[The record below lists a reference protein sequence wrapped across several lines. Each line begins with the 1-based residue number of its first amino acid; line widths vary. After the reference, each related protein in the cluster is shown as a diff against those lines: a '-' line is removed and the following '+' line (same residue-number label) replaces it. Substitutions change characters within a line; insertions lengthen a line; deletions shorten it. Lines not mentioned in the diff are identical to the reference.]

1 MEQTHAKAP
10 CKMQAPGVVTLGITA
25 QPLANNKAAD
35 VSHYVYIR
43 NCNQVDVGEPIVRR
57 AWTERGLQE
66 TTRLQNRATAD
77 VDKHKS
83 RGGILLSSP
92 SVSRHHGQSSAPR
105 RPGRAADAQQHALV
119 LAPRPVSEAVGPP
132 HNRGPPVDGRCR
144 HHRQRNHGDVCR
156 PAAGRGR
163 EGRGHAGRSGGV
175 LGRDR
180 ACKSSP
186 LCASLSSPDGP
197 QPQNGGHCQPGIWD
211 SVPEVARFEL
221 ATFNLIKDLVAEHQI
236 PCDWQVVGGVHA
248 IFSQEV
254 LGAAR
259 KQLERL
265 RRHPDLGHEAVL
277 IQDRAELAARHVPE
291 ALAAVYQPNAAKCW
305 PYKLVAWLLE
315 RLIGENDAAAFN
327 LQTNTPVEHLERRG
341 SRWSVHTRRGRM
353 LAQDVMLATNGYTSR
368 LLPKMT
374 ELILPVRGQ
383 VCALETPRGGT
394 QLPHSYVWMK
404 GADHQYLIHRGP
416 EDSQPDNGGEALD
429 SCLILGGE
437 RLAVPDGEEGISR
450 DDELNP
456 VLSRAL
462 RAGLEHVVKLLPG
475 NEPEIKALP
484 AAYEW
489 TGIMGYSRD
498 CSPWV
503 GRVPATLMGDVD
515 AQGGAGGLWISAGY
529 TGHGMPVAARCGIAV
544 ADMILGRAGGVEVP
558 EPWRLS
564 DDRVER
570 ARGGRFPNTIEE
582 LLAMLPAE

>member
-1 MEQTHAKAP
+1 MVSPPLQDG
-10 CKMQAPGVVTLGITA
+10 QAELPTPNSTLSYWLLDPSRKLLGHRT
-25 QPLANNKAAD
+25 
-35 VSHYVYIR
+35 
-43 NCNQVDVGEPIVRR
+43 
-57 AWTERGLQE
+57 TEGLPS
-66 TTRLQNRATAD
+66 TAD
-77 VDKHKS
+77 VVIIGS
-83 RGGILLSSP
+83 GIT
-92 SVSRHHGQSSAPR
+92 GTF
-105 RPGRAADAQQHALV
+105 AARQLV
-119 LAPRPVSEAVGPP
+119 EG
-132 HNRGPPVDGRCR
+132 
-144 HHRQRNHGDVCR
+144 
-156 PAAGRGR
+156 GRGVVMLDAR
-163 EGRGHAGRSGGV
+163 EACWGATGR
-175 LGRDR
+175 
-180 ACKSSP
+180 
-186 LCASLSSPDGP
+186 
-197 QPQNGGHCQPGIWD
+197 NGGHCQPGIWD

-503 GRVPATLMGDVD
+503 GRVPATLMGVSIDKFT
-515 AQGGAGGLWISAGY
+515 AKGY
-529 TGHGMPVAARCGIAV
+529 
-544 ADMILGRAGGVEVP
+544 L
-558 EPWRLS
+558 
-564 DDRVER
+564 
-570 ARGGRFPNTIEE
+570 
-582 LLAMLPAE
+582 